1 MRLLEVRQ
9 LAVDYIAGDVA
20 LHAVEG
26 VSFALEEGRS
36 LGIVGESGCGKTTV
50 MLSLLRLLPQNGRI
64 VGGQVLFEGE
74 DLLLLSEAQM
84 RRVRWHR
91 ISMVFQGAMN
101 ALNPVR
107 TIESQIVEALQVHG
121 IASSARAARR
131 RAGELLALVG
141 IAPQRGSQYPHQ
153 YSGGMR
159 QRAVMAMALACEP
172 RVLIADEPT
181 TALDVMIQA
190 QILELLQQLRQE
202 LNLSVILVTHDLG
215 LVAEVCDDVLVMY
228 AGTAVEA
235 ASCDAVFNEAAH
247 PYTQRLLQAFP
258 DVQRPGA
265 ALSSIPGSP
274 PRLDALPPGC
284 RFQPRC
290 HRRIEPCASQAP
302 PQVEIAPGHRAACLL
317 LEPGQRE
324 TGDAP

>member
-1 MRLLEVRQ
+1 MSLLDVRE
-9 LAVDYIAGDVA
+9 LSVDYLAGGAA

-64 VGGQVLFEGE
+64 VGGQILFEGQ
-74 DLLLLSEAQM
+74 DLLQLTEAQM

-121 IASSARAARR
+121 VASSARAAKR
-131 RAGELLALVG
+131 RAGELLELVG
-141 IAPQRGSQYPHQ
+141 IAPERGSQFPHQ

-159 QRAVMAMALACEP
+159 QRAVMAMALACQP
-172 RVLIADEPT
+172 HVLIADEPT

-190 QILELLQQLRQE
+190 QILETLQRLQRE
-202 LNLSVILVTHDLG
+202 LSLSVIFVTHDLG

-235 ASCDAVFNEAAH
+235 AGCDAIFNAAAH

-258 DVQRPGA
+258 DVERPGA
-265 ALSSIPGSP
+265 ALSSIPGNP
-274 PRLDALPPGC
+274 PRLDDLPPGC

-290 HRRIEPCASQAP
+290 LRRIDACASQSP
-302 PQVEIAPGHRAACLL
+302 PQVEVAPGQRAACLL
-317 LEPGQRE
+317 LRPAEPGP
-324 TGDAP
+324 GGAP

>member
-1 MRLLEVRQ
+1 MSLLDVRE
-9 LAVDYIAGDVA
+9 LSVDYLAGGAA

-64 VGGQVLFEGE
+64 VGGQILFEGQ
-74 DLLLLSEAQM
+74 DLLQLTEAQM

-121 IASSARAARR
+121 VASSARAAKR
-131 RAGELLALVG
+131 RAGELLELVG
-141 IAPQRGSQYPHQ
+141 IAPERGSQFPHQ

-159 QRAVMAMALACEP
+159 QRAVMAMALACQP
-172 RVLIADEPT
+172 HVLIADEPT

-190 QILELLQQLRQE
+190 QILETLQRLQRE
-202 LNLSVILVTHDLG
+202 LSLSVIFVTHDLG

-235 ASCDAVFNEAAH
+235 AGCDAIFNAAAH

-258 DVQRPGA
+258 DVERPGA
-265 ALSSIPGSP
+265 ALSSIPGNP
-274 PRLDALPPGC
+274 PRLDDLPPGC

-290 HRRIEPCASQAP
+290 PA
-302 PQVEIAPGHRAACLL
+302 
-317 LEPGQRE
+317 
-324 TGDAP
+324 